1 MSEAKKKATLIKLR
15 TILPIVLKPVLSLI
29 NNGTRANIDGKREI
43 PGSNEILSGDEGQG
57 QSTDLDINSPNNSYF
72 GDNMILEENVH
83 KAELC
88 CEQNM
93 PLFSDILQYA
103 ISKPMQRKAMGLLQY
118 LHEHIGNTIKWN
130 QRGQILVNGEVIP
143 GTHIVDLVRHAV
155 CSKTVRTPVGSD
167 IFYKALTDVDTPSSL
182 VATNIMHTS
191 LSQCN

>member
-1 MSEAKKKATLIKLR
+1 MKSCQATKDKDSPQ
-15 TILPIVLKPVLSLI
+15 T
-29 NNGTRANIDGKREI
+29 
-43 PGSNEILSGDEGQG
+43 
-57 QSTDLDINSPNNSYF
+57 LDINSPNNSYF

-118 LHEHIGNTIKWN
+118 LHEHGGNTIKWN

-182 VATNIMHTS
+182 VANVCYTGSTGNDTKH
-191 LSQCN
+191 LSQKGSGYIVKKRTNGAPPGYSPPQSKTSKTEIKWIKL